1 MITKGTKIAA
11 AIAKF
16 TNNTDIEKVLTKE
29 SYVYLPEVAK
39 NYIISYYNE
48 TGTILKTEKNKVIN
62 EPYLNPD
69 YVKYLELGSKEVSD
83 YIPSDTLVDYDYSK
97 VEVGSSLPSKYD
109 SRNVN
114 GKSYVTSN
122 KDQKSSSL
130 CWDFSVTSVL
140 ESKILKTGLY
150 SGSAELDL
158 SERQIDYATTDPNS
172 GVDIQFNPYF
182 FDYQLDTLMGGGNS
196 KRYFYRTIIF
206 NLIFYNINKISS
218 WHCRTIWIIT

>member
-1 MITKGTKIAA
+1 MKKKYWLFSFIIFFVFIVGFIVLNKEE
-11 AIAKF
+11 
-16 TNNTDIEKVLTKE
+16 DIEKVLTKE

-48 TGTILKTEKNKVIN
+48 TGTILKTERNKVIN

-69 YVKYLELGSKEVSD
+69 YVKYLELGSEEVSD
-83 YIPSDTLVDYDYSK
+83 YIPADTLVDYDYSK
-97 VEVGSSLPSKYD
+97 VEVGGSLPSKYD

-114 GKSYVTSN
+114 GISYVTSN

-172 GVDIQFNPYF
+172 AVDIQFNPYF

-196 KRYFYRTIIF
+196 K
-206 NLIFYNINKISS
+206 S
-218 WHCRTIWIIT
+218 